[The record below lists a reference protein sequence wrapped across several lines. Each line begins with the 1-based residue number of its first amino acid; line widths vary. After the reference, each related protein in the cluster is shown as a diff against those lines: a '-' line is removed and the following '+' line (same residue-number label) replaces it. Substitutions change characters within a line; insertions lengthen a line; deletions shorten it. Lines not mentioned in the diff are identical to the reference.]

1 MKGVAKFFSQRQDGQ
16 ILLIVVLAAVV
27 SLTVGLSAV
36 SRSITNTKVSTEEA
50 NSQKALS
57 AAEAGI
63 EKLLS
68 DATVGTSTG
77 SLSNDANFTATVTE
91 VRNNTVRLNDGGT
104 VYQDEGA
111 DVWLS
116 NSDFSSGQWSG
127 NLTIRWTNNSPTN
140 CSENAAIEVAVISGT
155 DRNNPT
161 LTRYAYGSSCTG
173 RADGF
178 TVPTLG
184 SGVVNGKTYDQGFT
198 IPITNGYIARV
209 IPVYANTTVV
219 AVASGVTPLP
229 AQGNTIDS
237 VGISGNTSRK
247 IRVYQ
252 GYPRIPIE
260 FFPYNLF
267 LPL

>member
-1 MKGVAKFFSQRQDGQ
+1 MKGIAKFLSQRQDGQ

-77 SLSNDANFTATVTE
+77 SLSNDADFTATVTE

-104 VYQDEGA
+104 VYKDEGA

-116 NSDFSSGQWSG
+116 VSDFSGGQWSG
-127 NLTIRWTNNSPTN
+127 NLTIRWTNNSASCTQ
-140 CSENAAIEVAVISGT
+140 NAAIEVAVISGT

-161 LTRYAYGSSCTG
+161 LTRYAYGSSCAG

-178 TVPTLG
+178 TAPTLG
-184 SGVVNGKTYDQGFT
+184 SGAVSGKTYDQGFT

-219 AVASGVTPLP
+219 TVASGATSLP

-237 VGISGNTSRK
+237 VGTSGNTSRK